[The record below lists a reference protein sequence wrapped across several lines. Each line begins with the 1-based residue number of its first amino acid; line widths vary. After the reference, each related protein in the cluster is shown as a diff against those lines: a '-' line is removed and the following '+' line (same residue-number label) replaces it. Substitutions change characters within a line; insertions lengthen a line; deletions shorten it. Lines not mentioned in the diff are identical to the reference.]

1 MNKSGRPAK
10 ELKAQHSVEE
20 LKKHFRGCTCAVE
33 RRRVQTVWWLCE
45 GRNREEVM
53 ALSAYSSFSV
63 REIIKRYNE
72 QGLAGLKDRRH
83 ENPGAPSLLSDEEL
97 LLLAQV
103 VRKDYAEGKVW
114 NGCKVV
120 DWLRAVF
127 AKEVHIS
134 RAYEYLAAIGFSLQ
148 APRPAHVKADLAEQ
162 ERFKKRPYPTQ
173 LN

>member
-1 MNKSGRPAK
+1 MNKGGRPPI

-20 LKKHFRGCTCAVE
+20 LKEHFRGCTCAVE
-33 RRRVQTVWWLCE
+33 RRRVQTVWWLGE

-103 VRKDYAEGKVW
+103 VRKDYASGKVW
-114 NGCKVV
+114 NGRKVV
-120 DWLRAVF
+120 AWLRQELD
-127 AKEVHIS
+127 KEVYLS
-134 RAYEYLAAIGFSLQ
+134 RAYEYLAATGFSLQ

-162 ERFKKRPYPTQ
+162 EHFKKNPTRRS
-173 LN
+173 